1 MKVAGRQAAKVSP
14 LEIPAVIHVYW
25 RPDGLVIVGC
35 SMQNIS
41 FPWLALG
48 LGLAVA
54 IGLMLSGVFSPDGSY
69 KLPLLTMLIVNEFGF
84 FVTAIGAGI
93 GINTLLGKGMNPAM
107 LGITLADGLMAAMF
121 LYLGIQLWPGGFS
134 F

>member
-1 MKVAGRQAAKVSP
+1 MGK
-14 LEIPAVIHVYW
+14 LT
-25 RPDGLVIVGC
+25 
-35 SMQNIS
+35 

-48 LGLAVA
+48 LGLLVA
-54 IGLMLSGVFSPDGSY
+54 AGLLSSGVLSPDNSY
-69 KLPLLTMLIVNEFGF
+69 ALPLLTMLIVNEFGF

-107 LGITLADGLMAAMF
+107 LGITLADGLMAVMF

>member
-1 MKVAGRQAAKVSP
+1 MN
-14 LEIPAVIHVYW
+14 
-25 RPDGLVIVGC
+25 
-35 SMQNIS
+35 NIS
-41 FPWLALG
+41 FPWLAMG
-48 LGLAVA
+48 LGLVVAV
-54 IGLMLSGVFSPDGSY
+54 GLTMSGAFSPDGVY

-93 GINTLLGKGMNPAM
+93 GINTLLGKGVNPAL